1 MEDTQCGCDRCW
13 LWLKPPA
20 PVPVPGADVK
30 PHASRAPRAPPPLLL
45 NSHDT
50 GAATVA
56 CLPGNL
62 KTLQVAQVKAVS
74 KELSTAEKQAQLM
87 KASETKRKAA
97 EAVRTRKEKEG
108 ERERERERTRE
119 REGGGRGREGRG
131 RERGR
136 ASARSPVGVAKATW
150 HRPPCKCRFVCV
162 RQNAVPG
169 QAT

>member
-108 ERERERERTRE
+108 EREREREDA
-119 REGGGRGREGRG
+119 

-136 ASARSPVGVAKATW
+136 RERERGK
-150 HRPPCKCRFVCV
+150 R
-162 RQNAVPG
+162 
-169 QAT
+169 